1 MCKHILTIQDEF
13 TRYLIAAPIP
23 DLETKTILNTLIDK
37 FFLVHG
43 IPKTIH
49 TDNGSSLMSHLFQ
62 DTCKQMGIKMTQT
75 PTYSP
80 QGNRVERAHRTLG
93 QILRSDDS
101 SDPSSWARKVNIAV
115 FEINVAK
122 NRITGVAPLLCI
134 VRPKPQSPFRH
145 SLPR

>member
-1 MCKHILTIQDEF
+1 MCEHILTIKDGF

-43 IPKTIH
+43 IPEIH

-62 DTCKQMGIKMTQT
+62 DTCKQMGVKMTQT

-80 QGNRVERAHRTLG
+80 PGKQSGRGSQNTRT
-93 QILRSDDS
+93 
-101 SDPSSWARKVNIAV
+101 IA
-115 FEINVAK
+115 
-122 NRITGVAPLLCI
+122 
-134 VRPKPQSPFRH
+134 
-145 SLPR
+145 